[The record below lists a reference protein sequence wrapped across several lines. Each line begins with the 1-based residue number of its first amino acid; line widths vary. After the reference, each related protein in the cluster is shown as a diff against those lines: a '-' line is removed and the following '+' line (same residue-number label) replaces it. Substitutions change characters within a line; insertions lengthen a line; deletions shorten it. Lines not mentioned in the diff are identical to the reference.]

1 MRVSESPA
9 ETAGW
14 EAELALDF
22 EARAGRSVIARRHH
36 RGPFAVQKPFYP
48 EGGVCHVY
56 LLHPP
61 GGVVGGD
68 RLSLEIAVSAGAHAL
83 ITTPAATKVYRSG
96 GLPTLQEQRLSVRG
110 EAALEWL
117 PQETILYAHCR
128 AVSATHVTLE
138 RGARFIGWEL
148 SCLGRPAADERFDA
162 GSCRQR
168 LEIWREGMPL
178 LIERTR
184 LAGGD
189 ALLQRSFGLMG
200 RTVLG
205 TLAAVPADRTMLE
218 AVREDVT
225 AEREGIFSA
234 TLLDEVLVCRYLGD
248 RAEAARHRFA
258 SAWSAIRPRLL
269 GRPACPPRIWRT

>member
-1 MRVSESPA
+1 MRAVESPA
-9 ETAGW
+9 APTGW
-14 EAELALDF
+14 EAELALGF
-22 EARAGRSVIARRHH
+22 EARGGRTVLAHRHH

-68 RLSLEIAVSAGAHAL
+68 RLSLEIAVGTGAHAL

-96 GLPTLQEQRLSVRG
+96 GLPTLQEQRLSVG
-110 EAALEWL
+110 DGAALEWL

-138 RGARFIGWEL
+138 PGARFIGWEL
-148 SCLGRPAADERFDA
+148 YCLGRPAADERFEA

-168 LEIWREGMPL
+168 FEIWREAMPL

-184 LAGGD
+184 IEGGD
-189 ALLQRSFGLMG
+189 ALLQRPFGLMG
-200 RTVLG
+200 RTVIG
-205 TLAAVPADRTMLE
+205 TLATVPADRTMLD
-218 AVREDVT
+218 AVRGAVT
-225 AEREGIFSA
+225 AEPGGLFSA

-248 RAEAARHRFA
+248 HAEGARHCFA

-269 GRPACPPRIWRT
+269 GRPACEPRIWRT